1 MDAHAREQR
10 CGEAARGASLNR
22 CPSGRSRGT
31 LENGC
36 QGAKERGAV
45 RSMGALCWDRANDTI
60 HSHQGLV
67 SGVPVAYKAWGE
79 GAYRGPIVNDHGLQ
93 APRYAESH

>member
-1 MDAHAREQR
+1 MPVSTGVGRLHVGLPWTGAPQAVP
-10 CGEAARGASLNR
+10 EALM
-22 CPSGRSRGT
+22 
-31 LENGC
+31 ENGC

-45 RSMGALCWDRANDTI
+45 RSMGALCWDRANATV
-60 HSHQGLV
+60 HSHQELV
-67 SGVPVAYKAWGE
+67 SGVPVAYKARG